1 MQLMPSPKYDRGYQ
15 WALQHFRSNSHKY
28 LPFGKFSGRTSAV
41 ISESLSGKRIAITGS
56 TGFLGTALVERLLRG
71 VPDCELVLLV
81 RPNRRSSAQRRVER
95 EILRNDAFDILR
107 SQWGEEFDTI
117 CEQRISVVSG
127 DVTSDG
133 LGLNEDDRHL
143 FTSCDVVIHSA
154 ATVSFD
160 SPLDSSIEINLLGP
174 NRIIQLLKD
183 MEVRPHLVAVSTC
196 YVAGN
201 RRGAANEELLAGTP
215 FQVDVDWR
223 AEVDAARRTRTDL
236 DARSRIPEELSNFH
250 KGAREELGAAGV
262 PMLAAKTEQLRVA
275 WVNDQM
281 VEAGRSR
288 ATSLGWPDV
297 YTYSKALGETALVE
311 LHGDIPISIVR
322 PSIIESA
329 WSQPS
334 PGWIRGF
341 RMAEP
346 LIVSFAKGELNT
358 FPGYPEGIIDVIP
371 VDMVAA
377 AIIAVAAKGPAEE
390 PEVFQIA
397 SGSTNPLQFKKLL
410 NTAMEWFGDNPVYDA
425 NGHPTA
431 STEWKYAG
439 SSGLEEQLHRVVK
452 AFDIAAKV
460 INRLPIRGENSFT
473 SKFAERRQNLDQI
486 KGYVDIYGAYGKC
499 EALYGIERTLSLWN
513 SLPLEDQQQFGFD
526 PSIIDWHH
534 YITEVHLPTVV
545 IQARVKTTPE
555 KRSGPS
561 RSERLRTAVLD
572 PDRHFAAFDLEN
584 TLIASNVV
592 ESYAWLATR
601 HLSPKKR
608 FEFTLRTLSETP
620 GLWRRDKRDRTD
632 FLRYFYQRYKGAP
645 LQQLERDAAEMLSDL
660 ILIKSFPAGLR
671 RVRAHRAAGH
681 QTVLITGA
689 LDIAVDPL
697 RPLFDHIIAA
707 RIDRKDGK
715 LTGEM
720 LDVPPT
726 GEVRAQLMVDWAEEN
741 GLDPQQG
748 VAYADSASDLPMLEA
763 VGYPVAVN
771 PETRLV
777 TIAERRGWLTEN
789 WPKTAGAPKPL
800 LPMGQRPKSQATPE
814 GVH

>member
-1 MQLMPSPKYDRGYQ
+1 MRSPKYDRGYQ
-15 WALQHFRSNSHKY
+15 WALQHFRSNSYKY
-28 LPFGKFSGRTSAV
+28 LPFGKYSDRTNAV
-41 ISESLSGKRIAITGS
+41 ISEALSGKRIAITGS

-81 RPNRRSSAQRRVER
+81 RPNRRNSAQRRVER
-95 EILRNDAFDILR
+95 EILRNDAFDTLR
-107 SQWGEEFDTI
+107 SQWGDEFDAI

-127 DVTSDG
+127 DVTNEG
-133 LGLNEDDRHL
+133 LGLSEDDRHL

-236 DARSRIPEELSNFH
+236 DARSRIPEELSNFN
-250 KGAREELGAAGV
+250 KGAREELGAAGL

-311 LHGDIPISIVR
+311 LHDDIPVSIVR

-377 AIIAVAAKGPAEE
+377 AIIAVAAKGPADE
-390 PEVFQIA
+390 PEVFQVA

-410 NTAMEWFGDNPVYDA
+410 NTAMEWFGENPVYDA

-452 AFDIAAKV
+452 AFDVAAKV

-513 SLPLEDQQQFGFD
+513 SLPLEDQEQFGFD
-526 PSIIDWHH
+526 PSVIDWHH

-572 PDRHFAAFDLEN
+572 PGRHFAAFDLEN

-608 FEFTLRTLSETP
+608 FEFALRTLTETP

-645 LQQLERDAAEMLSDL
+645 LKQLERDAAEMLSDL

-689 LDIAVDPL
+689 LDIAVEPL

-707 RIDRKDGK
+707 KIDRKDGK

-800 LPMGQRPKSQATPE
+800 LPMGQRPNSQATAE

>member
-1 MQLMPSPKYDRGYQ
+1 MRSPKYDRGYQ
-15 WALQHFRSNSHKY
+15 WALQHFRSNSNKY
-28 LPFGKFSGRTSAV
+28 LPFGKYSDRTNAV
-41 ISESLSGKRIAITGS
+41 ISEALSGKRIAITGS

-81 RPNRRSSAQRRVER
+81 RPNRRNSAQRRVER
-95 EILRNDAFDILR
+95 EILRNDAFDTLR
-107 SQWGEEFDTI
+107 SQWGDEFDAI

-127 DVTSDG
+127 DVTNEG
-133 LGLNEDDRHL
+133 LGLSEDDRHL

-236 DARSRIPEELSNFH
+236 DARSRIPEELSNFN
-250 KGAREELGAAGV
+250 KGAREELGAAGL

-311 LHGDIPISIVR
+311 LHDDIPVSIVR

-390 PEVFQIA
+390 PEVFQVA

-410 NTAMEWFGDNPVYDA
+410 DTAMEWFGENPVYDA

-452 AFDIAAKV
+452 AFDVAAKV

-513 SLPLEDQQQFGFD
+513 SLPLEDQEQFGFD
-526 PSIIDWHH
+526 PSVIDWHH

-572 PDRHFAAFDLEN
+572 PGRHFAAFDLEN

-608 FEFTLRTLSETP
+608 FEFALRTLTETP

-645 LQQLERDAAEMLSDL
+645 LKQLERDAAEMLSDL

-689 LDIAVDPL
+689 LDIAVEPL

-707 RIDRKDGK
+707 KIDRKDGK

-800 LPMGQRPKSQATPE
+800 LPMGQRPNSQATAE